1 MTLEE
6 LTAVWTPLSLGVAVL
21 SGALLGYVVLGR
33 FAADPAY
40 ASGIASPLEVAVLTF
55 VLTAAAGLIFYGGQ
69 IGTSWIGGDTAWTRV
84 VSRYGIWLAYSV
96 AIGVGLW
103 IRLHRHLARKHA
115 EVHDRAVSELAD
127 EA

>member
-6 LTAVWTPLSLGVAVL
+6 LTAVWTPLSIGVALL
-21 SGALLGYVVLGR
+21 SGSLLGFLVLGR

-40 ASGIASPLEVAVLTF
+40 ASGTASPLEVAILSA
-55 VLTAAAGLIFYGGQ
+55 VLTAAAGLVFYGGQ

-84 VSRYGIWLAYSV
+84 VSRYGIWIAYSI

-103 IRLHRHLARKHA
+103 VRLHRHLARKHA
-115 EVHDRAVSELAD
+115 DIHDRAVSEVAAD
-127 EA
+127 Q